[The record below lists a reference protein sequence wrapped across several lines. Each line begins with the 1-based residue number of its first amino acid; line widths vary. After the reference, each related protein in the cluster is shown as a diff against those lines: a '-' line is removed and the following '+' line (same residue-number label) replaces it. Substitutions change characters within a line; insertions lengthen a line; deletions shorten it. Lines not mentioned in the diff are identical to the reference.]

1 MKESSK
7 SKEYKII
14 KFPTD
19 YHPLGLSDT
28 NSTSSRADEEKPLDN
43 DNIQNDSAMANEKQP
58 DSTDNTKNVP
68 KWDSEEEWFKAII
81 HRTQFIDHITLKKH
95 LRCSDPIINRYI
107 KPEVHYLSTTPQG
120 IKGESHIYYD
130 FEELTSFLKNTTRVM
145 RRTIMINLYGYPDL
159 INEETIKKV
168 QQYLNL
174 DKKSSPRTRE
184 SLEEYL
190 KYNFT
195 PFYLAHVKV
204 NKKSTAKLYTQCK
217 LFPFPYEGSLLN
229 DEFIGKEDLIIKNEG
244 NTDLRPLSLRS
255 ETIDKILFETAMIE
269 IDYFCISDAKEDTQ
283 QQSESSDIVP
293 NESRTEEKI
302 SHNSSAEGEDT
313 IRNNRMSRLF
323 LKEERY
329 EEKKPHFDSENSP
342 KQWIRVGYESWVNFI
357 NAKQDFQVK
366 NSLSSDEN
374 SILNPE
380 ANNTVTQ
387 PEEQDFDSTTKKIA
401 RSFLDKIGYDN
412 KADKPNSETIE
423 SYATAKDSMIDGTGI
438 YFRFMNDIIS
448 HDKKHVF
455 LSGKAG
461 TGKTTMI
468 CVLIRLLQHMG
479 KKIMLCA
486 TTGTAAYNINQYLEQ
501 MPSLEKAIQC
511 STVHT
516 AFKIKDSVFP
526 YTTKGSAD
534 IPELINSDVIIIDE
548 ISMMRM
554 DVFRYVMRSISKADE
569 VCRQRFNET
578 HSGAEVYK
586 EKQVIL
592 VGDFFQLP
600 PVITESDKFHLN
612 INHWPKDWIEKG
624 GYAFFAPEWNASGFE
639 TFKLKEA
646 FRQKG
651 DSDFSGLLDKIRYNK
666 RDKEGNLDNDVITRL
681 NKRYQSYLDSKKSLN
696 NTIHLLGRRADA
708 EEHNFFMQDKLR
720 EPFRVYEATPQKGS
734 YKLSDNEKE
743 IYNISSPLKL
753 KTGDKIITTKNDPHH
768 RYYNGRFGTVK
779 ELGDDYVTVE
789 FKNGESCK
797 IEKVDYVINDVR
809 TDEPYADFNA
819 SSPKVKVVIKQFPLQ
834 LAYALTIHKAQGMT
848 LESACIDPG
857 AWENGQLYTA
867 LSRLKRIDD
876 LYLLRSFNASML
888 KTSSEVIAFDKINDK
903 ESTEGQ
909 KDIGISSPPSEESLL
924 NNSRIADIIK
934 YSSYINKK
942 VYDHTF
948 LSQLSSEMLEKLY
961 ELTKQALDVVNPPN
975 DDAASKT
982 EDTSDST
989 GKSDNADS
997 ESNSENTASDAEGMT
1012 LGNNLSQSET
1022 DDNDNASS
1030 APIAN
1035 IDTCEEPYKKSTDA
1049 ANQNQDN
1056 TLNILK
1062 TDVPVSDEEPASSR
1076 SILSDESYEPSPEIK
1091 VIPATTSVKRKLPA
1105 KATLFETEEETIRL
1119 THNVL
1124 SQN

>member
-19 YHPLGLSDT
+19 YHPLDLSDT
-28 NSTSSRADEEKPLDN
+28 NSDSSHADEEKSLN
-43 DNIQNDSAMANEKQP
+43 SDNIQNNAALANEKQP
-58 DSTDNTKNVP
+58 NSTDNTKNIP

-130 FEELTSFLKNTTRVM
+130 FEELTSFLKKTTMVM

-174 DKKSSPRTRE
+174 GKKSSQRTRE

-217 LFPFPYEGSLLN
+217 LFPYPYEGSLLN
-229 DEFIGKEDLIIKNEG
+229 DKFIGKEDLIIKNEG

-293 NESRTEEKI
+293 NENRTEEKI
-302 SHNSSAEGEDT
+302 SHNSSAEGEET
-313 IRNNRMSRLF
+313 IRTNRMSRLF

-329 EEKKPHFDSENSP
+329 EEKKPHYNSENSP
-342 KQWIRVGYESWVNFI
+342 EQWIRVGYESWMNFI
-357 NAKQDFQVK
+357 NAKQDSQVK
-366 NSLSSDEN
+366 NSQKSEEN
-374 SILNPE
+374 SKVTKDTDDTLIQLE
-380 ANNTVTQ
+380 A
-387 PEEQDFDSTTKKIA
+387 QDFDSTTKKIA

-412 KADKPNSETIE
+412 KADKPDSETIE
-423 SYATAKDSMIDGTGI
+423 SYATEKDSMIDGTGI

-448 HDKKHVF
+448 HGKKRVF

-486 TTGTAAYNINQYLEQ
+486 TTGTAAYNINQYLDQ
-501 MPSLEKAIQC
+501 MPSLEKDIQC

-534 IPELINSDVIIIDE
+534 IPELINSDAIIIDE

-578 HSGAEVYK
+578 HSEAEVYN

-624 GYAFFAPEWNASGFE
+624 GYAFFAPDWNDASFE

-646 FRQKG
+646 FRQKD
-651 DSDFSGLLDKIRYNK
+651 DSAFYGLLDKIRYNK
-666 RDKEGNLDNDVITRL
+666 RDKEGNLDNDIITYL
-681 NKRYQSYLDSKKSLN
+681 NKRYQSYLDSKKSLTD
-696 NTIHLLGRRADA
+696 TIHLLGRRADA
-708 EEHNFFMQDKLR
+708 EEHNFIMQDKLR
-720 EPFRVYEATPQKGS
+720 KPFRVYEATPQKGS

-797 IEKVDYVINDVR
+797 IEKVDYIINDIR
-809 TDEPYADFNA
+809 SDEPYTDFNA

-975 DDAASKT
+975 DDTAAKT
-982 EDTSDST
+982 EDTSEST
-989 GKSDNADS
+989 GKSDKADS
-997 ESNSENTASDAEGMT
+997 ESSREKTTSYAEGMT
-1012 LGNNLSQSET
+1012 QADTLSQVET
-1022 DDNDNASS
+1022 DNTSS
-1030 APIAN
+1030 TATIN
-1035 IDTCEEPYKKSTDA
+1035 IDTCAEPSKISTDA
-1049 ANQNQDN
+1049 ANKNQDD
-1056 TLNILK
+1056 TLNILNIG
-1062 TDVPVSDEEPASSR
+1062 VPVSEEEPAASHSK
-1076 SILSDESYEPSPEIK
+1076 ISDESYEPSPEIK
-1091 VIPATTSVKRKLPA
+1091 VIPATPSVKKELPA
-1105 KATLFETEEETIRL
+1105 KESSFETGEESIHL